1 MVTDCVAYGLCPWV
15 GAHVKND
22 YVFGEKLELEAG
34 GGPCV
39 FGFELDVV
47 KRAPTRNPFGGNWGG
62 GLDSGGSIW
71 IFLTIILL
79 TNQGWVRMHF

>member
-15 GAHVKND
+15 GTHVKND
-22 YVFGEKLELEAG
+22 HVFGGKLELEAG

-47 KRAPTRNPFGGNWGG
+47 KRAPTRNPFGEIGG
-62 GLDSGGSIW
+62 VDWTPEARFGY
-71 IFLTIILL
+71 FLRLYY
-79 TNQGWVRMHF
+79 